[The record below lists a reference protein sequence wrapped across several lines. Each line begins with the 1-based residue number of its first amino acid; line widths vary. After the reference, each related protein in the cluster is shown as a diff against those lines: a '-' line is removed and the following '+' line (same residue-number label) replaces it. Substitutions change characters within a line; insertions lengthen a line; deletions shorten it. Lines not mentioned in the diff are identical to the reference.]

1 MVGPINVENK
11 LKPSNK
17 IIKKNG
23 RMALK
28 VVAGLAARKA
38 HAPKVERDR
47 ELPAS

>member
-17 IIKKNG
+17 IKKNG

-28 VVAGLAARKA
+28 FVAGLAARKA
-38 HAPKVERDR
+38 HAPKVEIDR
-47 ELPAS
+47 ELAAS